1 MPLPTDG
8 PATLEGV
15 KPFLHIAADDETE
28 DAELED
34 LVAAVNVIVR
44 GWSVASVVDDED
56 WPANVSRGA
65 DMLAARLRRRE
76 TSPAGTAPAT
86 QADAVYV
93 ARQDPDI
100 TMLLKL
106 DAPGIA

>member
-1 MPLPTDG
+1 MPQPTDG

-28 DAELED
+28 DEELEQ
-34 LVAAVNVIVR
+34 LVAAVNVVVR
-44 GWSVASVVDDED
+44 DWPVAHGVDDD
-56 WPANVSRGA
+56 AWPDNVTRGA

-76 TSPAGTAPAT
+76 SSPGGTAPAT

-93 ARQDPDI
+93 ARADPDI

-106 DAPGIA
+106 DQPAVG